1 MSRITPSLRRLLPM
15 VLGCLALLVAG
26 PTGAPTGLR
35 AGVSDAGPDATLTL
49 ILRDIDNNKLD
60 VALDRTNALLKAYPN
75 FRLGWLIQGDLL
87 LARARPLTTFG
98 NVPEGGDRL
107 RDLRLEAIA
116 RLKGYR
122 NRPADTQV
130 PRYLLQME
138 AGQKYAVVVDTQ
150 RSRLYIYRNE
160 NGRPVF
166 VADYYASQ
174 GKAGSNKMREGDNK
188 TPLGVYHVTG
198 FIPRE
203 KIGDFYGA
211 GAFPINYP
219 NEWDK
224 REGKTGYGIWLHG
237 VPSDTYARPPLAS
250 EGCVVISNQDFRA
263 ISGYMQA
270 GRTPFIISDGVEWL
284 SLDDWKSE
292 RTSLNATIEQWR
304 KDWESRDTAR
314 YLSHYSKEFKSGNQ
328 DFAAWSKQKQ
338 QVNAGK
344 DFIEVDLRAM
354 SMFRNP
360 GKDMVVVAFE
370 QDYRSN
376 NLSNVARKRQ
386 YWVREGSAW
395 KIIYEGVAS

>member
-1 MSRITPSLRRLLPM
+1 MNRITPALRRLLPM
-15 VLGCLALLVAG
+15 ALGCLALFAAG

-35 AGVSDAGPDATLTL
+35 AGISDAGPDATLAL
-49 ILRDIDNNKLD
+49 ILRDIDNNKLGL
-60 VALDRTNALLKAYPN
+60 ALDRTNALLKAYPN

-98 NVPEGGDRL
+98 DVPEGGDRL

-138 AGQKYAVVVDTQ
+138 ADQKYAVVVDTQ

-270 GRTPFIISDGVEWL
+270 GRTPFIISEGVEWL
-284 SLDDWKSE
+284 SLDDWQSE
-292 RTSLNATIEQWR
+292 RSSLSATIEQWR
-304 KDWESRDTAR
+304 KDWESRDTGR
-314 YLSHYSKEFKSGNQ
+314 YLSHYSKDFKSGNQ
-328 DFAAWSKQKQ
+328 DLAAWSKQKQ
-338 QVNAGK
+338 QVNASK
-344 DFIEVDLRAM
+344 DFIEIDLRAL

-376 NLSNVARKRQ
+376 NLNNVARKRQ